1 MAARRAKS
9 FLPLDGNDP
18 RKRWLRSKRASMQ
31 VISTGVAGAAGAAG
45 ATGAAGAAKKSR
57 EADQLSC

>member
-45 ATGAAGAAKKSR
+45 AAKKSR